1 MTKPRTVL
9 TAVALAVSATA
20 FIAPAATAA
29 TAATAAPA
37 TPAAK
42 TGVADNADPQLCPP
56 AAAAGCAVV
65 GTFGKALHAVG
76 DLYSGSTFSDA
87 DN

>member
-29 TAATAAPA
+29 T
-37 TPAAK
+37 AAK

>member
-1 MTKPRTVL
+1 M
-9 TAVALAVSATA
+9 
-20 FIAPAATAA
+20 
-29 TAATAAPA
+29 
-37 TPAAK
+37 
-42 TGVADNADPQLCPP
+42 ADNADPQLCPP

>member
-29 TAATAAPA
+29 AP
-37 TPAAK
+37 TAK
-42 TGVADNADPQLCPP
+42 TGVTENTDPQFCPP
-56 AAAAGCAVV
+56 ATAAGCAVV
-65 GTFGKALHAVG
+65 GTFGRALHAVG
-76 DLYSGSTFSDA
+76 DLYSGSTYSDA